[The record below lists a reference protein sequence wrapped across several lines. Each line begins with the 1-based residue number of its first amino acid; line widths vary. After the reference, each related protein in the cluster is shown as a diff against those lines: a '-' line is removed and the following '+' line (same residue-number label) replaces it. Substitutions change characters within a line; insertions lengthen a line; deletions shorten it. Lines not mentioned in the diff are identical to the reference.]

1 MIDPNQAL
9 QQMLQ
14 PSGLLSTL
22 FPPTSRYHGIATA
35 TLETVDGKKVI
46 YLKRRLVPASERF
59 ELLQEHVVMQGDQ
72 LDNIT
77 AQYLGDSEQFWRI
90 CDANNAMNPPDLTTE
105 IGRRLRITLP
115 EGIPGVPN
123 A

>member
-1 MIDPNQAL
+1 MIDPLTA
-9 QQMLQ
+9 MLQ
-14 PSGLLSTL
+14 AGALKNTL
-22 FPPTSRYHGIATA
+22 FPPTSRYHGIETK
-35 TLETVDGKKVI
+35 TLERADGQKVI
-46 YLKRRLVPASERF
+46 YLKRRFVPQPERF
-59 ELLQEHVVMQGDQ
+59 DLLQEHVVTEGER

-77 AQYLGDSEQFWRI
+77 AHYFSDPEQFWQV
-90 CDANNAMNPPDLTTE
+90 CDANRAMRPDELTEE

>member
-1 MIDPNQAL
+1 MIDPHQAL

-14 PSGLLSTL
+14 SVSLPLTL
-22 FPPTSRYHGIATA
+22 FPPTSRYYGIETA
-35 TLETVDGKKVI
+35 TLETVESKTVI
-46 YLKRRLVPASERF
+46 YLKRRFVPSPDRF
-59 ELLQEHVVMQGDQ
+59 ALLQEHVVVQGDR

-77 AQYLGDSEQFWRI
+77 ASYLSDPEQFWRI
-90 CDANNAMNPPDLTTE
+90 CDANNAMRPDELTET